1 MVLSCQV
8 FRTFQERTL
17 AQPEGS
23 PPPTQLELS
32 IAGEAE
38 FVICDYTI
46 EVLFRDL
53 KQHLG
58 VGAVVVRHPEAG
70 ERHLALCLLSY
81 VGLELLRLECH
92 QVTGRELS
100 SITLGDVQADL
111 ARAMV
116 VVTPQGEVPQIT
128 LGRVEPLPKTL
139 LREVQ
144 AALATPDGT
153 RIVA

>member
-1 MVLSCQV
+1 MVLSCRV
-8 FRTFQERTL
+8 FRAFQDRTFP
-17 AQPEGS
+17 QPEGS
-23 PPPTQLELS
+23 PPPTQLELP

-58 VGAVVVRHPEAG
+58 LGACIVRHPEAG

-100 SITLGDVQADL
+100 SITIGEVKADL
-111 ARAMV
+111 AGTMV
-116 VVTPQGEVPQIT
+116 LVTPPEDLPQVAT
-128 LGRVEPLPKTL
+128 VRVEAWPKNL
-139 LREVQ
+139 FSVAQ
-144 AALATPDGT
+144 AAFAKPVET
-153 RIVA
+153 RRVA